1 MQSGR
6 GFTLL
11 ELMIVIAVI
20 LIIAAIAIPGM
31 KDAKMNADETSAV
44 GSIRAINT
52 AEVSYQAAY
61 GGYAN
66 TLANL
71 GGEEPCTRS
80 AETACLIDQSL
91 AGGDKSGY
99 KFVALGGNP
108 SGEWNTTYIVGAA
121 PDVFDHTGRRMF
133 CSTEK
138 GVIRVN
144 ANPSGSTTPPDG
156 QQCMGFTAL
165 K

>member
-1 MQSGR
+1 MDSRR

-20 LIIAAIAIPGM
+20 LIIAAIAIPGL

-61 GGYAN
+61 GGFAN

-80 AETACLIDQSL
+80 AETACIVDQSL
-91 AGGDKSGY
+91 AGGSKSGY
-99 KFVALGGNP
+99 KFVAMGGNAS
-108 SGEWNTTYIVGAA
+108 SGSNTTYVVGAA
-121 PDVFDHTGRRMF
+121 PEVFDRTGRRRF
-133 CSTEK
+133 CATEK
-138 GVIRVN
+138 SVIRAD
-144 ANPSGSTTPPDG
+144 ANTSGSTTPPSAEE
-156 QQCMGFTAL
+156 CVGFAAL

>member
-1 MQSGR
+1 MESRR

-44 GSIRAINT
+44 GSIRAIST

-71 GGEEPCTRS
+71 GGEEPCARS

-99 KFVALGGNP
+99 KFVAPGGNP
-108 SGEWNTTYIVGAA
+108 SGEWNTTYVVGAA

-144 ANPSGSTTPPDG
+144 ANASGSTTPPDA

>member
-1 MQSGR
+1 MKSRR

-66 TLANL
+66 TLSNL

-99 KFVALGGNP
+99 KFVALGGIHQE
-108 SGEWNTTYIVGAA
+108 SGT
-121 PDVFDHTGRRMF
+121 RRMWWERRRM
-133 CSTEK
+133 CSITR
-138 GVIRVN
+138 GDVCSARQRRV
-144 ANPSGSTTPPDG
+144 
-156 QQCMGFTAL
+156 
-165 K
+165 

>member
-1 MQSGR
+1 MKSRR

-99 KFVALGGNP
+99 KFVATGGNP
-108 SGEWNTTYIVGAA
+108 SGEWNTTYVVGAA

>member
-1 MQSGR
+1 MESRR

-44 GSIRAINT
+44 GSIRVINT

-66 TLANL
+66 ALSNL

-99 KFVALGGNP
+99 KFMVPGGNP
-108 SGEWNTTYIVGAA
+108 SGEWNTTYVVGAA

-144 ANPSGSTTPPDG
+144 ANTSGSTTPPDA